1 MQSPKTHIHTH
12 NPSCSFNL
20 EIDTSIA
27 AYARSFQEIGKLY
40 SKTVWSSF
48 KMLFLSNCLD
58 PYYLLSHLYNCFKE
72 RNKNDQ
78 QSSSLHLYS
87 QSTMEGEGSGYPD
100 LNSNRMHFNPL
111 LFFFLWLRYC
121 VQDKTNSGIL
131 KILVLALKPKLSK
144 RSERVCLCCF
154 LGV

>member
-1 MQSPKTHIHTH
+1 MIHDFQSMVELKVYNLQKHTYTPTIPLVH
-12 NPSCSFNL
+12 LIWKQTLPLLPMPGAFKK
-20 EIDTSIA
+20 
-27 AYARSFQEIGKLY
+27 QENCTTRLSGAF
-40 SKTVWSSF
+40 SF

-58 PYYLLSHLYNCFKE
+58 SYYLLSHLYNCFKE

-111 LFFFLWLRYC
+111 LFFYDLEIVFRIRLIQEYAKSCLWH
-121 VQDKTNSGIL
+121 
-131 KILVLALKPKLSK
+131 
-144 RSERVCLCCF
+144 
-154 LGV
+154 

>member
-111 LFFFLWLRYC
+111 LFFFFYDLEIVFRIRLIQEY
-121 VQDKTNSGIL
+121 
-131 KILVLALKPKLSK
+131 SK
-144 RSERVCLCCF
+144 SWF
-154 LGV
+154 WH